1 MITGSSKATLYK
13 NSKWVVIAFWLISTF
28 VYLCF
33 FGIVTTQ
40 EAGKYIEEANHFINY
55 GNFSAP
61 RFWFYSITIFIL
73 AFSIKI
79 KIGFIGAFIIQALIN
94 LFAYLLF
101 HKALQKLF
109 QQSFAPVF
117 ITIYLL
123 IFWPFQSW
131 VVYLYTESVFF
142 SAVMILF
149 SVLVLYKPDN
159 IKNISLIILA
169 LLFVTI
175 SRPLG
180 ILFVLSVCI
189 YLFYCAHK
197 KWKIILA
204 CGLAIVIATGYF
216 ATNIIFATIKDWSI
230 TQAFEQESIICDLP
244 SAGPY
249 TKLDLANYGSPVY
262 HLYYYVTHNFSHF
275 LHFAGAK
282 LQYFFLMKRDYYSPA
297 HNYFLLIN
305 AITIYLLAF
314 TGLFIK
320 RLKINKGIILFM
332 AGSILLFAITIIF
345 QCDDYNNRF
354 ILPLFPFF
362 LIMAARGAEYF
373 ISLLFKNSK

>member
-1 MITGSSKATLYK
+1 MITGSSRAILYQY
-13 NSKWVVIAFWLISTF
+13 SKWIVIAIWLISTF
-28 VYLCF
+28 VYLSF

-40 EAGKYIEEANHFINY
+40 EAGKYIEEANHFIKY

-61 RFWFYSITIFIL
+61 RFWFYSITILII

-94 LFAYLLF
+94 LFSYLLF

-109 QQSFAPVF
+109 QQSLTPIF
-117 ITIYLL
+117 ITVYLL

-149 SVLVLYKPDN
+149 SVLVLYKPSTV
-159 IKNISLIILA
+159 KNISRIILA
-169 LLFVTI
+169 LLFLLI

-180 ILFVLSVCI
+180 LLFIFSVCI
-189 YLFYCAHK
+189 YLFYYANT
-197 KWKIILA
+197 KWKIIIFCCFAVAL
-204 CGLAIVIATGYF
+204 IASYY

-230 TQAFEQESIICDLP
+230 TQAFEEESIICDLP
-244 SAGPY
+244 SSGPY
-249 TKLDLANYGSPVY
+249 ATLNLAKNGSQVY

-282 LQYFFLMKRDYYSPA
+282 MQYFFLMKRDYYSPA

-305 AITIYLLAF
+305 TISIYLLALA
-314 TGLFIK
+314 GLFIK
-320 RLKINKGIILFM
+320 PLKTNKGIILFM

-362 LIMAARGAEYF
+362 VILAARGAGYF